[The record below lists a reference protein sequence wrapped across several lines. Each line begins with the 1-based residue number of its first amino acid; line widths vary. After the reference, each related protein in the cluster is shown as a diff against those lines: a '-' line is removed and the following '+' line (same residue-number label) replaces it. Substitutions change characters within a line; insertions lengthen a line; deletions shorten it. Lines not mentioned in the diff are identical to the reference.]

1 MSKTLKRLRVQLKAL
16 DAAGLAETF
25 VEQLSLSSVFLKT
38 SQSLPPETGVRV
50 ELALADG
57 SLALSGT
64 GTVESFHKAEGEQP
78 SGMNIQ
84 LKWDDD
90 CLVLLNEILELQGA
104 VPSKRADEIDS
115 DPSAEDAS
123 LESSSADEPMVL
135 QGNLPGALDSPVE
148 LVKAASTFGS
158 EEPVRRRAS
167 NPNSVLETFSS
178 GEHNTGPR
186 SSSPADSGRRAG
198 DLWDLPER
206 DSNMP
211 EVELPPRSDL
221 CIGIDLG
228 TTNSCA
234 ALVENGK
241 ARVIPSRRGGMV
253 IPSVIAMDAEG
264 QILVGEP
271 ALRQRIT
278 NPTQTIV
285 GSKRLI
291 GRAIH
296 SRVVDDV
303 KASCSYE
310 VLEGEN
316 GEAAVRL
323 GEQLM
328 SMESVA
334 AHILKE
340 IRESVSLQLKKD
352 VNRAVITCPAYFQER
367 QRQAVRSAG
376 EQAGFHVERILAEPT
391 SAALNYGFG
400 RSLERRKILIYDLGG
415 GTFDCSLME
424 VDGDVYDVMATG
436 GDSFLGGL
444 DFDERLA
451 RLLIKDIKA
460 KYEIDPREDDTALDR
475 IMQAAERAKRD
486 LSDHNS
492 TLIRLDY
499 FVVQD
504 STPQTIELTVE
515 RVIAEKYWDSLVERT
530 LAVVEDVCA
539 RAQLNPSEID
549 DVILV
554 GGQSRSPIVRRKVR
568 ELFGK
573 EPRREVHPE
582 EAVALGAA
590 QYGSSLGNFD
600 SLVLI
605 DALPMSIGVGLPGGR
620 FKKIIERDTKLP
632 VSRSYTIRTTHDDQ
646 LSLKV
651 VVFQGEED
659 RVTENEL
666 VGTLKVLDVPAGVKG
681 AESVEVTF
689 EMTGEGLLNL
699 RAKILSSGREV
710 EAKLYTKATPAEVRE
725 ALNIT
730 PPNPKD
736 AVGGTGAVV
745 VPERPK
751 SKGVGGWIKG
761 LFGS

>member
-16 DAAGLAETF
+16 DASGLAETF
-25 VEQLSLSSVFLKT
+25 TEQLSSSSVFLKT
-38 SQSLPPETGVRV
+38 SQSLPPQTAVRV
-50 ELALADG
+50 ELAFADG
-57 SLALSGT
+57 NLALSGT
-64 GTVESFHKAEGEQP
+64 GAVDSFQKAEGNQP
-78 SGMNIQ
+78 SGMFIQ
-84 LKWDDD
+84 LTWDEE
-90 CLVLLNEILELQGA
+90 CLALLNEILDIQNAGVSEA
-104 VPSKRADEIDS
+104 DS
-115 DPSAEDAS
+115 D
-123 LESSSADEPMVL
+123 ESESEEESGLSSAVSDESMVL
-135 QGNLPGALDSPVE
+135 ENNLAGAQLAPIELSKPGAE
-148 LVKAASTFGS
+148 FGN
-158 EEPVRRRAS
+158 EEPLQRLAS
-167 NPNSVLETFSS
+167 NPDSVLSTFTS
-178 GEHNTGPR
+178 GEHNTAQATTGTV
-186 SSSPADSGRRAG
+186 DSGRRAG
-198 DLWDLPER
+198 DIWDLPER
-206 DSNMP
+206 DSEMP
-211 EVELPPRSDL
+211 DVELPPKSDL

-234 ALVENGK
+234 ALVEGGK

-253 IPSVIAMDAEG
+253 IPSVIALDAEG
-264 QILVGEP
+264 QILVGDP
-271 ALRQRIT
+271 ALRQKAT

-285 GSKRLI
+285 GSKRIL
-291 GRAIH
+291 GRDVH
-296 SRVVDDV
+296 STVVEDV
-303 KASCSYE
+303 KAASSYE
-310 VLEGEN
+310 VVEGPN

-323 GEQLM
+323 GDQVLSVEI
-328 SMESVA
+328 VA

-340 IRESVSLQLKKD
+340 IRESVSLQLKKEI
-352 VNRAVITCPAYFQER
+352 NRAVITCPAYFQER

-424 VDGDVYDVMATG
+424 VDADVYDVMATG

-444 DFDERLA
+444 DFDDRLA

-460 KYEIDPREDDTALDR
+460 KYDIDPREDETALDR

-492 TLIRLDY
+492 TVIRLDY

-504 STPQTIELTVE
+504 SNPQTIELTVE
-515 RVIAEKYWDSLVERT
+515 RVIAERYWDSLVERT
-530 LAVVEDVCA
+530 LAVVEDVCS
-539 RAQLNPSEID
+539 RGQLSPSEVD

-573 EPRREVHPE
+573 EPRREVHPD

-590 QYGSSLGNFD
+590 QYGNSLGNLD

-620 FKKIIERDTKLP
+620 FKKVIERDTKLP

-646 LSLKV
+646 TSLKV

-659 RVTENEL
+659 RVTENDL
-666 VGTLKVLDVPAGVKG
+666 VGTLKVLEVPENVKG

-710 EAKLYTKATPAEVRE
+710 ETKLYTKATPSEVRE
-725 ALNIT
+725 ALSI
-730 PPNPKD
+730 PAPNPRD

-745 VPERPK
+745 VPDRPK
-751 SKGVGGWIKG
+751 SKGVGGWIKN